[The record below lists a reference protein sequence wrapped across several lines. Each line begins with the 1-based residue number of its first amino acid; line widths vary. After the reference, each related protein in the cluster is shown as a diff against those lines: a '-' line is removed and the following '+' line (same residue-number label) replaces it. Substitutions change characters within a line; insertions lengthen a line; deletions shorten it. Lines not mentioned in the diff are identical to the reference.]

1 MKLNDISA
9 RRPLGF
15 GFLAVMACLLG
26 AAPAWAVSDPATEA
40 GLIPHKALYEIKMI
54 SNHSSSQFLNLSGQ
68 MYYEWQP
75 SCEAWVSNHRFNM
88 VYEYTDAPS
97 MRITSD
103 YSTYE
108 PFDGKSMNFT
118 SQRKRDGQIFEEIR
132 GSAEIT
138 RPSESQAKYTI
149 PEGLIQPLPQ
159 ETLFP
164 MSHTLM
170 VLQKIKAGEKFHR
183 AVIFDGSDQEG
194 PMQVT
199 SFVGKPLESSDIVQ
213 VAAGIDRE
221 LMRSKAWKVRLA
233 FFPDTSKEA
242 GSDYEMSVVFH
253 ENGVISD
260 IVIDYEDFSVSQKLV
275 ALERLESACT
285 EGKPRPAEKAPDSK
299 TEAPPMKKP

>member
-1 MKLNDISA
+1 MAL
-9 RRPLGF
+9 F
-15 GFLAVMACLLG
+15 ACLLG
-26 AAPAWAVSDPATEA
+26 PLPAWAVSDPATEA
-40 GLIPHKALYEIKMI
+40 GLVPHKALYEIKMI
-54 SNHSSSQFLNLSGQ
+54 SNRSGSQFQNLSGQ

-103 YSTYE
+103 YTTYE

-138 RPSESQAKYTI
+138 RPTESQAKYTI

-159 ETLFP
+159 DTLFP

-170 VLQKIKAGEKFHR
+170 VLQKIKAGEKFQR

-199 SFVGKPLESSDIVQ
+199 SFVGKPVPPSDIVQ
-213 VAAGIDRE
+213 VSAGIDGE
-221 LMRSKAWKVRLA
+221 MMRSNAWKIRLA
-233 FFPDTSKEA
+233 FFPTNSKEA

-260 IVIDYEDFSVSQKLV
+260 IVIDYEDFSVSQRLV
-275 ALERLESACT
+275 ALEKLGNACN
-285 EGKPRPAEKAPDSK
+285 EGKAPALPEKTPDSK